1 MHQNVKNKKIRMHKA
16 FFLFLFFSSAIF
28 SQQEDFTHLNFKQ
41 VDAFAKS
48 YKTKRNFDVRAT
60 TLILTEKYTTAIEKL
75 RSIYIWICHNIA
87 NDYNLYALNS
97 RKRTKFLKDSIRL
110 QKWNSTFKK
119 KLFKKLLRNKRT
131 ICTGYAYLLKEM
143 CEIAGIEAKI
153 VNGFG
158 RVSTQDVT
166 QLIEPNHSWNI
177 VKIEDKWYFC
187 DPTWATGI
195 SYPELGKFEF
205 NYNDGYFLTTPEIF
219 IFNHYPVKPEYTLLK
234 NNITFND
241 YSSLPLL
248 YAAAYQYLENHSKP
262 NKMHHEIKKNESFTF
277 TYQLKKE
284 IDVSS
289 IRFVFIDGYTEKTI
303 QPKIQFKE
311 GKLTLKH
318 TFDKKGFYDVHL
330 YIEKSII
337 ATYTLNVTL

>member
-60 TLILTEKYTTAIEKL
+60 TLILTEKYSSDIEKL

-143 CEIAGIEAKI
+143 CGIAGIEAKI

-158 RVSTQDVT
+158 RVSTIAVEE
-166 QLIEPNHSWNI
+166 LEEPNHSWNI
-177 VKIEDKWYFC
+177 VKLNNKWYFC

-205 NYNDGYFLTTPEIF
+205 DYNDGYFLTVPEIF
-219 IFNHYPVKPEYTLLK
+219 IFNHFPVNSEYTLLK

-248 YAAAYQYLENHSKP
+248 YAAAYQYLKHHEKP
-262 NKMHHEIKKNESFTF
+262 HRMHHEIKQQQPITF
-277 TYQLKKE
+277 TYQLNKE
-284 IDVSS
+284 IDLNS
-289 IRFVFIDGYTEKTI
+289 IQLILVDGYSEKNVR
-303 QPKIQFKE
+303 PKIQFQN
-311 GKLTLKH
+311 GYLSLKH
-318 TFDKKGFYDVHL
+318 QFEKKGFYDVHL

-337 ATYTLNVTL
+337 ATYTFNVIP